1 MLCSIYFSLYWV
13 PSLLMP
19 FYSPEVVTTPTM
31 HNGNSLIDIYVWD
44 LYAYAC
50 DFDVYGWHFYV
61 YG

>member
-1 MLCSIYFSLYWV
+1 MLYSIYFSLYWV

-19 FYSPEVVTTPTM
+19 FSPPEVVTTPTM

-44 LYAYAC
+44 LYAW